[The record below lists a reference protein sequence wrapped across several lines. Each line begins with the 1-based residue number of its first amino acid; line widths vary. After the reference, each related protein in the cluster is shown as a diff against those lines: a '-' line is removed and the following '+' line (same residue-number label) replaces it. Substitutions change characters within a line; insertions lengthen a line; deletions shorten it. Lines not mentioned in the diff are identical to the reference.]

1 MRRQL
6 TVFVVLG
13 ALLASGCGGAKGSDK
28 ADTSSSSDGTT
39 ATTAGGSDSSAPD
52 GGAGKFGS
60 IESPCGPGDAKVK
73 ADQAGASADK
83 LYIGVA
89 NDRTSIR
96 NGLLKELFDGA
107 TGFAKWCNE
116 QGGVAG
122 LPVEV
127 VDMDGKLFEIEA
139 AMAKACTGVFAMVGG
154 GYAQDNLIF
163 TGKDG
168 SDFHKCGMVAVP
180 GFAVSTEFAEASDQI
195 QAIPNPPHLK
205 GVSHF
210 EGLKSVY
217 PDKIAKYGVAFGDL
231 PSIVQNKDQTVAT
244 VKAVEGYGDPVEI
257 SYDPI
262 NQDFAVTAQQVIDK
276 GLELVSYIGEPSG
289 LSKFSQALKDQ
300 GWDGVIT
307 ADANQYDSRLLAASG
322 PAAVE
327 GVTVRSN
334 MHPFEEADEWPATKQ
349 FMEIMDAN
357 VDGWEHAVLAIQ
369 AFSSTLLFATLAKQC
384 SEDGEITREC
394 IMEKGLEVHDWDGGG
409 LHSSGDPGANTPGS
423 CSMIVHVENG
433 TWTRLYPEVGSD
445 DDDGDGFHCGDV
457 VEVTGNFGE
466 GNQESSVLGTW
477 PVKTS

>member
-1 MRRQL
+1 MEDEAQVGL
-6 TVFVVLG
+6 VYTH
-13 ALLASGCGGAKGSDK
+13 AKGRGRDQQV
-28 ADTSSSSDGTT
+28 DPPGEH
-39 ATTAGGSDSSAPD
+39 AG
-52 GGAGKFGS
+52 
-60 IESPCGPGDAKVK
+60 VVV
-73 ADQAGASADK
+73 QAGVGSTMTANARLDVGDVRRYRRRPGMSNLLSRQALD
-83 LYIGVA
+83 LYVDSYGEAGI
-89 NDRTSIR
+89 RRR

-217 PDKIAKYGVAFGDL
+217 PDKVAKYGVAFGDL

-244 VKAVEGYGDPVEI
+244 VKSVEGYGDPVEI

-262 NQDFAVTAQQVIDK
+262 NQDFAVTAQQV
-276 GLELVSYIGEPSG
+276 SRTY
-289 LSKFSQALKDQ
+289 
-300 GWDGVIT
+300 DGT
-307 ADANQYDSRLLAASG
+307 TAASG
-322 PAAVE
+322 SA
-327 GVTVRSN
+327 
-334 MHPFEEADEWPATKQ
+334 
-349 FMEIMDAN
+349 
-357 VDGWEHAVLAIQ
+357 
-369 AFSSTLLFATLAKQC
+369 
-384 SEDGEITREC
+384 
-394 IMEKGLEVHDWDGGG
+394 
-409 LHSSGDPGANTPGS
+409 
-423 CSMIVHVENG
+423 
-433 TWTRLYPEVGSD
+433 
-445 DDDGDGFHCGDV
+445 
-457 VEVTGNFGE
+457 
-466 GNQESSVLGTW
+466 
-477 PVKTS
+477 